1 MSSDVSSHSTDTTR
15 PAGRPDDSWAYL
27 QAQLQELEH
36 AITCLETETAGRQ
49 VLKELE
55 RLGTNLMTRLEAGQ
69 GNLSRP
75 PLGEQGRM
83 TAELLQERN
92 LLRMLIDALPDYV
105 FIKDT
110 HSRFVINNM
119 AHTRALGASNQDEVV
134 GKTDFDIF
142 PKELAE
148 QYYADEQAV
157 IRSGQPLVD
166 REEPYINP
174 AGAQRWLSTTK
185 VPLQDAHG
193 NAIGLVGISRDVTE
207 RKRVEEALQA
217 SEGRFALAVRGTNDG
232 VWDWDIQNETLY
244 WSPRLK
250 ELLGYAEDEIDVD
263 FDTFNSLMH
272 PDDQAHTGAAIEAHL
287 RDRSLY
293 DVEQRLRA
301 KSGEYRWFHVRGQA
315 IWDEAG
321 QPVRMVGSST
331 DITERKAA
339 EAERSRLL
347 ADLERRSRQLQ
358 TAAEV
363 AHAVTSILNPDELI
377 QQVVNLVQERFDLYY
392 AGLFL
397 IDQIGEW
404 TGEPGKWAV
413 LRAGTGEAGRH
424 MLKAAHKL
432 EIGSTSMIG
441 WCVAN
446 ARARI
451 ALDVGE
457 EAAHFSNPWLP
468 ETHSEMALPLIARGQ
483 VIGAMTIQSTRVAAF
498 SDEDIAVLQTMAD
511 QLAVAIENARLFDQ
525 AHKELAER
533 KLIEDELRSSRGFLN
548 GIINAIEDPVFAK
561 DEQHRFALLNDAL
574 CKLLGHPREGLIGK
588 SDYDFSPKEEADAFW
603 EKDDLVFKTGET
615 NVSEEAH
622 TSSDESRWISTKK
635 SLYRDPVTGNKYIV
649 GVIRD
654 LTQRRRMEDMLAQE
668 RELLRALLDNMPDLI
683 FFKDAESRIIRS
695 NKAHAQFLGL
705 TDPNDGI
712 GKTDFDLFSP
722 EDAPRFYAEEQ
733 TIIRSGQPII
743 NREAQTPDLHTGEV
757 RWLSET
763 KVPLRDENGQ
773 VSGLVGIARDITERK
788 QSEIELKRRTA
799 QLQTAA
805 EVSRAASS
813 ILNLDELIRQVVNL
827 VQERFG
833 LYYVGLF
840 LVDETGDWSGEPGK
854 WAVLRAGSGE
864 AGRQM
869 LEAGHKLEIGG
880 NSMIGWCAA
889 NRQARIA
896 LDVGEEAVRFE
907 NPWLP
912 ETRSELA
919 LPLVSRQ
926 QLIGAMTIQSVK
938 EAAFSDEDISVLQT
952 MADQLAVA
960 IENAHLL
967 SETQKAL
974 QEARSAHQ
982 QYLHREWASFLA
994 NRKDQAGV
1002 GYVLTRDGL
1011 TAAPEVW
1018 SPEIELAMQSQDV
1031 VVVADDHGVPL
1042 AGSNGQEAENVFAP
1056 AIQARSALAAP
1067 ITLRGQVIGALDVFD
1082 PDQSREWSD
1091 DELSLVDAVAS
1102 QVALAVENARL
1113 FEQTQTSLAET
1124 EALYRASRRITSS
1137 VDLPVLYK
1145 TLVDEIAVHLGANQC
1160 CLEIFDKE
1168 KAYSETVA
1176 EYRPTHEEEKTPV
1189 PLVISPA
1196 YTILR
1201 QIGEPLVVE
1210 DVSECQMIGRLKEEL
1225 VKRNVKSILL
1235 VPLMMRGELI
1245 GSLQVETTDRK
1256 RAFSEA
1262 ELDFCQTV
1270 VGQAT
1275 ISIENMRTFVEIQ
1288 RRADE
1293 LGMLFNVSRSLASAP
1308 LESEEIAAIITR
1320 QFVEVM
1326 KGPECSLSLLDAQER
1341 TLRVVADVY
1350 VEEGDEKPVKQ
1361 ERIGNIYRL
1370 SDYPAIARAIQ
1381 SLQPL
1386 VVHASDPQADPAE
1399 VAYMRKY
1406 EMGSLLVIPLAV
1418 KGEAVGIIELGT
1430 PGKEHHYTS
1439 QELSLAMTLANQAAV
1454 VLENAR
1460 LYEEQRHTAERLRE
1474 VDKLRT
1480 QFLANMSHELRTPLN
1495 SIIGFSRVILKG
1507 IDGPLTEM
1515 QQTDLGAI
1523 YNSGQHLL
1531 GLINDILDMSK
1542 IEAGKMELNFD
1553 EVDLKPII
1561 KGVMS
1566 TAIGLVKDKPITLE
1580 HYVPEDLPSIWADG
1594 TRVRQV
1600 LLNLVSNAT
1609 KFTETGKITLSAEYG
1624 AEWVD
1629 IKVIDTGTGIPK
1641 DKLESI
1647 FEEFTQVDGSTT
1659 RAVGGTG
1666 LGLPITRHF
1675 VEMHGGTITVES
1687 ELDVGSTFSIRLP
1700 IHAQAEPADE
1710 SDAERGED
1718 GTSTTARRVVL
1729 AVDDDP
1735 GVISL
1740 YRRYLEGEGY
1750 QVVGVSKSEE
1760 VLGKAAE
1767 LQPFAITLDVLMPDK
1782 DGWQVLRELKE
1793 HPATQH
1799 IPIIICSIVSEEGRG
1814 FSLGAADYLVK
1825 PIMEEEL
1832 LAALSRLDELEEE
1845 SLVLVIDDQADD
1857 ILLIRRILEAQHS
1870 YRVIEAS
1877 GGQAGID
1884 LVHQRKPDVV
1894 ILDLM
1899 MPEVDGFTVLEML
1912 KREPNTRNIPVIVI
1926 TAKELTEEEQELL
1939 LGQVEVLLHKG
1950 LFTESELLEDL
1961 KEALGRIAAPQSEYG
1976 GAR

>member
-1 MSSDVSSHSTDTTR
+1 MSSDSSPHSANATPSAD
-15 PAGRPDDSWAYL
+15 RPDDRGAHL
-27 QAQLQELEH
+27 QVQLQELEQ
-36 AITCLETETAGRQ
+36 AINGLETETAARQ
-49 VLKELE
+49 ALKELE
-55 RLGTNLMTRLEAGQ
+55 RLETNLMERLEASHGHD
-69 GNLSRP
+69 SHP
-75 PLGEQGRM
+75 PVSEHGRA
-83 TAELLQERN
+83 TAELLEERD
-92 LLRMLIDALPDYV
+92 LLRALIDNLPDYV

-119 AHTRALGASNQDEVV
+119 AHLHALGASSQDEVV

-142 PKELAE
+142 SKELAE
-148 QYYADEQAV
+148 QYYADEQGV
-157 IRSGQPLVD
+157 IRSGQPLMD

-174 AGAQRWLSTTK
+174 AGAQRWLSTNK
-185 VPLQDAHG
+185 VPLQDAQG
-193 NAIGLVGISRDVTE
+193 RTIGLVGLSRDITE
-207 RKRVEEALQA
+207 HKQAEEALRA
-217 SEGRFALAVRGTNDG
+217 SEQRFALAVRGTNDG
-232 VWDWDIQNETLY
+232 IWDWDIQNETLY

-250 ELLGYAEDEIDVD
+250 ELLGYAEDELDVD

-272 PDDQAHTGAAIEAHL
+272 PDDQERTGAAIETHL
-287 RDRSLY
+287 RDRSPY

-321 QPVRMVGSST
+321 QPLRMVGFTT
-331 DITERKAA
+331 DITERKQT

-347 ADLERRSRQLQ
+347 VDLERRSRQLQ

-363 AHAVTSILNPDELI
+363 AHAVTSILDPDELI

-397 IDQIGEW
+397 VDQAGEW
-404 TGEPGKWAV
+404 AGEPGKWAV

-424 MLKAAHKL
+424 MLKLTHKL

-457 EAAHFSNPWLP
+457 EAVHFSNPWLP
-468 ETHSEMALPLIARGQ
+468 ETRSEMALPLIARGQ
-483 VIGAMTIQSTRVAAF
+483 VIGAMTIQSTREAAF

-533 KLIEDELRSSRGFLN
+533 ELIENELRSSRGFLD

-561 DEQHRFALLNDAL
+561 DEQHRFALLNGAL
-574 CKLLGHPREGLIGK
+574 CKLLGHPKEELIGK

-622 TSSDESRWISTKK
+622 TSSGELRWISTKK

-654 LTQRRRMEDMLAQE
+654 LTQRRHMEDMLAHE

-743 NREAQTPDLHTGEV
+743 NREAQTQDLHTGEA

-763 KVPLRDENGQ
+763 KVPLRDQNGQ

-840 LVDETGDWSGEPGK
+840 LVDETGDWGGEPRK

-864 AGRQM
+864 TGRQM

-880 NSMIGWCAA
+880 NSMIGWCVA

-896 LDVGEEAVRFE
+896 LDVGEEAVRFD

-926 QLIGAMTIQSVK
+926 QVIGAMTIQSVQ
-938 EAAFSDEDISVLQT
+938 EAAFSQEDISVLQT

-967 SETQKAL
+967 TETQRAL

-982 QYLHREWASFLA
+982 RYLQREWASFLS

-1011 TAAPEVW
+1011 TPAPEVW
-1018 SPEIELAMQSQDV
+1018 SPEIELAMQNQDV
-1031 VVVADDHGVPL
+1031 VVVADDQGAPL
-1042 AGSNGQEAENVFAP
+1042 AGSNGQEAANVCEP
-1056 AIQARSALAAP
+1056 ATSARSALVAP

-1091 DELSLVDAVAS
+1091 DEVSLVDAVAS

-1124 EALYRASRRITSS
+1124 EALYRASRRITTSA
-1137 VDLPVLYK
+1137 DLPTLYEM
-1145 TLVDEIAVHLGANQC
+1145 LVHEIAAHLGADQC
-1160 CLEIFDKE
+1160 SLEIFDQE
-1168 KAYSETVA
+1168 KGSSQTVA
-1176 EYRPTHEEEKTPV
+1176 EHRPTHEEEKTPV
-1189 PLVISPA
+1189 PLVISPV
-1196 YTILR
+1196 YSILR
-1201 QIGEPLVVE
+1201 QIGEPLAVE

-1225 VKRNVKSILL
+1225 VKRDVKSILL

-1256 RAFSEA
+1256 HAFSEA
-1262 ELDFCQTV
+1262 ELDFCQTI
-1270 VGQAT
+1270 VGQAA

-1288 RRADE
+1288 RRAEE

-1308 LESEEIAAIITR
+1308 LQSEEIAAIIAH

-1326 KGPECSLSLLDAQER
+1326 KGPQCSLSLLDAHEQ
-1341 TLRVVADVY
+1341 TLRVLADVY
-1350 VEEGDEKPVKQ
+1350 VEKEEKLVKQ
-1361 ERIGNIYRL
+1361 ERIGHIYRL

-1399 VAYMRKY
+1399 VAAMRRRD
-1406 EMGSLLVIPLAV
+1406 MGSLLIIPLAI
-1418 KGEAVGIIELGT
+1418 KGEVVGIIELET
-1430 PGKEHHYTS
+1430 PGQEHHYTS
-1439 QELSLAMTLANQAAV
+1439 QELNLAMTLANQAAV

-1460 LYEEQRHTAERLRE
+1460 LYEEQRRTAERLRE
-1474 VDKLRT
+1474 VDKLKT

-1515 QQTDLGAI
+1515 QQTDLTAI

-1531 GLINDILDMSK
+1531 GLINDILDLSK

-1580 HYVPEDLPSIWADG
+1580 QSVPEDLPSIWADG

-1609 KFTETGKITLSAEYG
+1609 KFTESGKITLSAEYD
-1624 AEWVD
+1624 ADWVHL
-1629 IKVIDTGTGIPK
+1629 KVSDTGTGIPK
-1641 DKLESI
+1641 ENLETI

-1659 RAVGGTG
+1659 RSVGGTG

-1687 ELDVGSTFSIRLP
+1687 EVGVGSTFEIRLP
-1700 IHAQAEPADE
+1700 IHAQAELGDEPGADL
-1710 SDAERGED
+1710 GED
-1718 GTSTTARRVVL
+1718 AASAIARRVVL

-1750 QVVGVSKSEE
+1750 QVIGISKSDE
-1760 VLGKAAE
+1760 VLDKAVE

-1793 HPATQH
+1793 RPETQH

-1825 PIMEEEL
+1825 PIMEDEL
-1832 LAALSRLDELEEE
+1832 LAALSRLDEPEDE

-1857 ILLIRRILEAQHS
+1857 ILLIRRILEAQHG
-1870 YRVIEAS
+1870 YRVIEAN
-1877 GGQAGID
+1877 GGQVGID
-1884 LVHQRKPDVV
+1884 LVYQHKPDIV

-1899 MPEVDGFTVLEML
+1899 MPEVDGFTVLEKL

-1926 TAKELTEEEQELL
+1926 TAKVLTEEEQQTL

-1961 KEALGRIAAPQSEYG
+1961 KEALSRIAAPQPERG